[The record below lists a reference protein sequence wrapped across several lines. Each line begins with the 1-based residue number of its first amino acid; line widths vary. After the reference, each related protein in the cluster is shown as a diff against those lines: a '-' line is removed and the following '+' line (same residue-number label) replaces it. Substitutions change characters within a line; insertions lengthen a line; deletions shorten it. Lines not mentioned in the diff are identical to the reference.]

1 MQTGT
6 TNNSNPVAARPIY
19 PPNPF
24 NADADWSIPDDDYVA
39 VCVDA
44 HVAEKFERPGWKGRG
59 TETVDLVTFEFEI
72 AAGEHAGKR
81 IATGYMTVSAYE
93 KSNLYAFLKAWLGR
107 QPEPDFN
114 AGSFVGMAARITVA
128 SRPGKTRD
136 RFPNIA
142 SIAAS
147 KAEQPAA

>member
-6 TNNSNPVAARPIY
+6 TNNSNPAAARPVY
-19 PPNPF
+19 PLNPF
-24 NADADWSIPDDDYVA
+24 NADTDWGLPDGDYEA
-39 VCVDA
+39 LCVDA

-81 IATGYMTVSAYE
+81 IATGYMTT
-93 KSNLYAFLKAWLGR
+93 NLHEMSRLHAFLKAWLGR

-114 AGSFVGMAARITVA
+114 AGSFVGMAARITVT

-142 SIAAS
+142 AIAS
-147 KAEQPAA
+147 PTAEQPSA